1 MPAVERVD
9 PKTIFTAEEWSRLT
23 ARDSWRGIWLV
34 VHCWGTIAAA
44 VALVTI
50 WPNPFTW
57 LIAVM
62 IVGTRQLGL
71 AILMHEA
78 AHGGLHANQKINE
91 FVGNWICAVPVGASL
106 AGYRAYHLK
115 HHRFTQQPEDP
126 DLGLS
131 APFPISKDSF
141 YRKAFR
147 DLTGQT
153 FIKQRTPSFK
163 ALFARR
169 DPIVTDAMRDE
180 ETENFLTSGRIAM
193 QRFLGVNALLFGLFW
208 LAGAGIWFFGV
219 WIVAM
224 ATWFPL
230 VTRVR
235 NIAEH
240 ACTSTGADPFSH
252 ARTTH
257 ANLIERMLIAP
268 YWVNYHAEHHLFMYL
283 PCYRLEE
290 AHRLLTEKG
299 LIARVEVAPSYLDVI
314 RLATS
319 RPQPASA
326 A

>member
-1 MPAVERVD
+1 MPIVERVD
-9 PKTIFTAEEWSRLT
+9 PKTVFSAEEWARLT
-23 ARDSWRGIWLV
+23 SRNSWRGMWLV
-34 VHCWGTIAAA
+34 AHCWGTIIAA
-44 VALVTI
+44 VALVTL

-78 AHGGLHANQKINE
+78 AHGGLHNSQKVNE
-91 FVGNWICAVPVGASL
+91 FVGQWLCAVPVGASL

-115 HHRFTQQPEDP
+115 HHRYTQQPEDP

-141 YRKAFR
+141 GRKVFR

-153 FIKQRTPSFK
+153 FFKQRSPLVME
-163 ALFARR
+163 LFRTGKPVEMAH
-169 DPIVTDAMRDE
+169 DD
-180 ETENFLTSGRIAM
+180 ETENFLTSGAQAM
-193 QRFLGVNALLFGLFW
+193 ANFLGVNALLFVLFY

-230 VTRVR
+230 VTRIR

-240 ACTSTGADPFSH
+240 ACTSTGPDPFSH

-257 ANLIERMLIAP
+257 ANFIERALIAP

-283 PCYRLEE
+283 PCYRLPE
-290 AHRLLTEKG
+290 AHRLLGEKG
-299 LIARVEVAPSYLDVI
+299 LVARIDVAPNYLDVL

-319 RPQPASA
+319 RVRPA
-326 A
+326 

>member
-1 MPAVERVD
+1 MPIVERVD
-9 PKTIFTAEEWSRLT
+9 PKTIFTPEEWARLT
-23 ARDSWRGIWLV
+23 QRNSWRGMWLV
-34 VHCWGTIAAA
+34 AHCWGAIIAA

-78 AHGGLHANQKINE
+78 AHGGLHTSQKVNE
-91 FVGNWICAVPVGASL
+91 FVGQWLCAVPVGASL

-115 HHRFTQQPEDP
+115 HHRYTQQPEDP

-141 YRKAFR
+141 GRKVFR

-153 FIKQRTPSFK
+153 FIKQRTP
-163 ALFARR
+163 LFMELFRTAQPAVAEPH
-169 DPIVTDAMRDE
+169 DD
-180 ETENFLTSGRIAM
+180 ETENFLSSGGEAM
-193 QRFLGVNALLFGLFW
+193 INFLCFNALLFVVFW
-208 LAGAGIWFFGV
+208 LAGAGIWFAGV
-219 WIVAM
+219 WVVAL

-240 ACTSTGADPFSH
+240 ACTSTGPDPFSH

-257 ANLIERMLIAP
+257 ANLVERAFIAP

-283 PCYRLEE
+283 PCYRLPE
-290 AHRLLTEKG
+290 AHRLLSEKG
-299 LIARVEVAPSYLDVI
+299 LIERVEVAPNYLDVL

-319 RPQPASA
+319 HVRPA
-326 A
+326 

>member
-9 PKTIFTAEEWSRLT
+9 PKTIFSPAEWARLT
-23 ARDSWRGIWLV
+23 SRSSLRGMWLAA
-34 VHCWGTIAAA
+34 HCWGAIIAA

-50 WPNPFTW
+50 WPNPLTW

-62 IVGTRQLGL
+62 IVGARQLGL

-78 AHGGLHANQKINE
+78 AHGGLHTSQKVNE
-91 FVGNWICAVPVGASL
+91 FVGQWLCAVPVGASL
-106 AGYRAYHLK
+106 PGYRAYHLK

-131 APFPISKDSF
+131 APFPISKESF

-153 FIKQRTPSFK
+153 FYKQRFPLLRE
-163 ALFARR
+163 LFRGSGRAAPEPLD
-169 DPIVTDAMRDE
+169 DPH
-180 ETENFLTSGRIAM
+180 ENFLSPGARAM
-193 QRFLGVNALLFGLFW
+193 MHFLGANALLFLLFW
-208 LAGAGIWFFGV
+208 LAGAGVWFFAV

-240 ACTSTGADPFSH
+240 ACTSTGPDPFSH

-257 ANLIERMLIAP
+257 ANLIERALIAP

-290 AHRLLTEKG
+290 AHRLLTAKG
-299 LIARVEVAPSYLDVI
+299 LIERVDVAPGYLDVL

-319 RPQPASA
+319 RAQPV
-326 A
+326 